1 MALLTQRSGRLSR
14 GKSTALRR
22 CAATAW
28 ASRQQHGH
36 VGHAMLML
44 GMMVCAV
51 LWSWRATPADMTVA
65 REYQVKAIFLFNF
78 VQFVTWPAAAFPDPH
93 TPITVG
99 ILGDDPF
106 GPFLE
111 EAVRGEVID
120 GRSLTIKRF
129 QVIEEV
135 SGSQVLFVSKSET
148 GRLRQIL
155 AALQGT
161 SILTVGETEA
171 FARQGGIIN
180 FITVDNKVRYE
191 INVDA
196 AKRANL
202 DISSKLLR
210 LAKIV
215 GTRMDN

>member
-1 MALLTQRSGRLSR
+1 
-14 GKSTALRR
+14 
-22 CAATAW
+22 
-28 ASRQQHGH
+28 
-36 VGHAMLML
+36 MLML

-51 LWSWRATPADMTVA
+51 LWSWRAAPADMTVA
-65 REYQVKAIFLFNF
+65 QEYQIKAIFLFNF
-78 VQFVTWPAAAFPDPH
+78 VQFVTWPATAFPGPH
-93 TPITVG
+93 TPITIG
-99 ILGDDPF
+99 ILGNDPF

-129 QVIEEV
+129 QVIGEV
-135 SGSQVLFVSKSET
+135 SDSQVLFVSKSEA

-161 SILTVGETEA
+161 SILTVGEAEA
-171 FARQGGIIN
+171 FARQGGMIN
-180 FITVDNKVRYE
+180 FIIVDNKVRYE
-191 INVDA
+191 INVEA

-215 GTRMDN
+215 GSGMDN